1 MARLQFIVVLVLSL
15 SLRAGAQWRAH
26 PPSAMDASGQM
37 RVEDRD
43 SRSDVEENELNA
55 IFLQACKH
63 SLVIGEICP
72 ASSGAE
78 CPDGF
83 PTLEKHTASNHGD
96 VCRSGKDGP
105 IGVGWYCVPGCFGR
119 SSAPWCVQSGTEND
133 PCRAN

>member
-1 MARLQFIVVLVLSL
+1 MFHYSNLISCNRIPTTNTYKFSIYLVLSL

-72 ASSGAE
+72 ASK
-78 CPDGF
+78 F
-83 PTLEKHTASNHGD
+83 VIL
-96 VCRSGKDGP
+96 
-105 IGVGWYCVPGCFGR
+105 
-119 SSAPWCVQSGTEND
+119 SA
-133 PCRAN
+133 